1 MPPNGFHRV
10 CSIIL
15 LIRSLFRLAKLA
27 MQPIWPYSYDRS
39 RRGALGAERRVL
51 RQPDEPD
58 PVNTGVG
65 I

>member
-1 MPPNGFHRV
+1 MPSDGFHCVR
-10 CSIIL
+10 SIML
-15 LIRSLFRLAKLA
+15 LTRSLFRLAKLA
-27 MQPIWPYSYDRS
+27 NQPHWPYSYDRS